1 MATSS
6 QKYTWTDEQQEVISE
21 HREFY
26 MEMVNFL
33 NKVETEG
40 PPKAFPQKPKTNLKQ
55 IIKGKKTTCAGKLTQ
70 EELHNY
76 LVQNFVDVQK
86 IIDRDIFLFKP
97 EVATKDEA
105 AEKLKDGFK
114 ILKRQNAQTLF
125 FYIQYGMLL
134 NVFYKN
140 FFKQRIQGRITI
152 TWSKWLLENIG
163 IQPSYA
169 RRLRDC
175 AKSLGGYFHL
185 YRVGLS
191 FTEIYR
197 RKKELLAL
205 FTSSPEMAKFW
216 KEDPGIFPTAEMESS
231 QTVMV
236 PSMEIAEDTSTTA
249 VSETL
254 AH

>member
-1 MATSS
+1 MDTS
-6 QKYTWTDEQQEVISE
+6 QKYTWTYEQRAVISE

-26 MEMVNFL
+26 TEMVNFL

-40 PPKAFPQKPKTNLKQ
+40 PPETFPQKPKTNLKQ
-55 IIKGKKTTCAGKLTQ
+55 IIKGKKTTGAGKLTH
-70 EELHNY
+70 EELNNY
-76 LVQNFVDVQK
+76 LVQNFVDVKK

-97 EVATKDEA
+97 EDVAEDQA
-105 AEKLKDGFK
+105 AKILKDGFK

-175 AKSLGGYFHL
+175 AKSLGGYFQL

-205 FTSSPEMAKFW
+205 FTSSPDMTKFW
-216 KEDPGIFPTAEMESS
+216 IEDPGIFPTEEMESS
-231 QTVMV
+231 QAVMMES
-236 PSMEIAEDTSTTA
+236 SMEIAEDTPTTA
-249 VSETL
+249 VS
-254 AH
+254 